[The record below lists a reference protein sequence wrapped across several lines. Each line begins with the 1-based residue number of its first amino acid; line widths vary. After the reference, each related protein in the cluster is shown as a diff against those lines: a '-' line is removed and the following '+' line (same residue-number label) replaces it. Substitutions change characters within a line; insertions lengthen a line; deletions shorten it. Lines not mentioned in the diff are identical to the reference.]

1 MGVFASG
8 KNGNHSQARTEQ
20 ELNGCARRCLAMP
33 RGSNSRYAFRGLE
46 DSHGSFPH
54 RGHHG
59 GFPQREKEWWIQ
71 NVLAR
76 DLSQDGRVGYQ
87 GWCAAGRQ
95 GDHQGF
101 LYGRRHGWRSC
112 GFRCWRWW
120 WRLPSVCDGS
130 VHLHGDRAGYRK
142 CQGWCYAICIK
153 DGQKRASR
161 DSTQEVLQS
170 PSVKQP
176 TGRPVKVSLMLS
188 APSCSPRPAETARE
202 SSQSDKRYLVACSEV
217 CLHAGIIHSKSPGS
231 KCRLAQQLARARS
244 QW

>member
-1 MGVFASG
+1 MGASD

-20 ELNGCARRCLAMP
+20 ELNGCARRGLAMP

-87 GWCAAGRQ
+87 GGGAAGRQ

-130 VHLHGDRAGYRK
+130 VHLHGNRAGYRK
-142 CQGWCYAICIK
+142 CQGWCYARTFPGCYPSYRTWHLANSLHG
-153 DGQKRASR
+153 DWSQPGQGRNEWKLVPIESHAI
-161 DSTQEVLQS
+161 DMSTRVSYSAWVLCN
-170 PSVKQP
+170 V
-176 TGRPVKVSLMLS
+176 
-188 APSCSPRPAETARE
+188 
-202 SSQSDKRYLVACSEV
+202 Y
-217 CLHAGIIHSKSPGS
+217 
-231 KCRLAQQLARARS
+231 
-244 QW
+244 

>member
-1 MGVFASG
+1 MGASD

-20 ELNGCARRCLAMP
+20 ELNGCARRGLAMP
-33 RGSNSRYAFRGLE
+33 RGSNSRYALRGLE

-76 DLSQDGRVGYQ
+76 DISQDGRVDYQ

-130 VHLHGDRAGYRK
+130 VHLHGNRAGYRGVPRVVL
-142 CQGWCYAICIK
+142 CNSHQRR
-153 DGQKRASR
+153 GQKRASR

-176 TGRPVKVSLMLS
+176 TGRPVAKKSMVTVLRDVHKEAGMQGLFQGVI
-188 APSCSPRPAETARE
+188 PRIGLGIWQTLFMVTGAN
-202 SSQSDKRYLVACSEV
+202 LVRDAMS
-217 CLHAGIIHSKSPGS
+217 GN
-231 KCRLAQQLARARS
+231 
-244 QW
+244 

>member
-1 MGVFASG
+1 MGASD

-33 RGSNSRYAFRGLE
+33 RGSNSRYALRGLE

-76 DLSQDGRVGYQ
+76 DISQDGRVGYQ

-112 GFRCWRWW
+112 G
-120 WRLPSVCDGS
+120 LPEVPRVVLCN
-130 VHLHGDRAGYRK
+130 LHQRR
-142 CQGWCYAICIK
+142 
-153 DGQKRASR
+153 GQKRASR

-231 KCRLAQQLARARS
+231 KCRLVQQLARARS